1 MKRRESLQRLMTM
14 TGGIAVLPAWANAW
28 ESDTLPLHKL
38 FTSEEFSTLSSVTDT
53 LIPVSEDGIGAVS
66 LGVDKYLSGLFA
78 ECYETST
85 QDKIASLLQK
95 LNTASETIHGFAFI
109 EGSQLQRQEILEAFS
124 ISEEPMVKETFQLV
138 KSETIRG
145 FRTSRVV
152 MTEYYDYIVAPGKFI
167 GCADTDTNEP
177 N

>member
-1 MKRRESLQRLMTM
+1 
-14 TGGIAVLPAWANAW
+14 
-28 ESDTLPLHKL
+28 
-38 FTSEEFSTLSSVTDT
+38 
-53 LIPVSEDGIGAVS
+53 
-66 LGVDKYLSGLFA
+66 
-78 ECYETST
+78 
-85 QDKIASLLQK
+85 LQK